1 MNGLFNVRKAD
12 ISDIKIIQKLIKNL
26 AEYEKRPQDMT
37 ATEETLRYWIFEKKI
52 ATVLIAQYD
61 EEIIGYAI
69 YYPVFGSFAG
79 EAGVHLEDFLLK
91 EEYRHRGLGKKFF
104 SRIVEY
110 VKEDGYSKIEW
121 SCLEWNTPSIGF
133 YNSIGA
139 TQEQGRKYF
148 SYICS

>member
-104 SRIVEY
+104 SRIKEY

-121 SCLEWNTPSIGF
+121 SCLEWNTPAIGF

>member
-61 EEIIGYAI
+61 EEIVGYAI

-104 SRIVEY
+104 SRIKEY

>member
-104 SRIVEY
+104 SRIEEY
-110 VKEDGYSKIEW
+110 VKEDGYSNIEW
-121 SCLEWNTPSIGF
+121 SCLEWNMPSIGF

>member
-37 ATEETLRYWIFEKKI
+37 ATDENLCYWIFEKKI

-91 EEYRHRGLGKKFF
+91 EEQ
-104 SRIVEY
+104 Y
-110 VKEDGYSKIEW
+110 VKTYIIYFRESGVNPEQFRCCIQGGGIHY
-121 SCLEWNTPSIGF
+121 
-133 YNSIGA
+133 A
-139 TQEQGRKYF
+139 TGE
-148 SYICS
+148 

>member
-37 ATEETLRYWIFEKKI
+37 ATDENLCYWIFEKKI
-52 ATVLIAQYD
+52 ATVLIAH
-61 EEIIGYAI
+61 
-69 YYPVFGSFAG
+69 PVFGSFAG

-104 SRIVEY
+104 SRIEEY

-121 SCLEWNTPSIGF
+121 SCLEWNTPSIAF

-139 TQEQGRKYF
+139 MQEQGRKYF

>member
-1 MNGLFNVRKAD
+1 MNELFNVRKAD

-37 ATEETLRYWIFEKKI
+37 ATDENLRYWIFEKKI

-91 EEYRHRGLGKKFF
+91 EE
-104 SRIVEY
+104 
-110 VKEDGYSKIEW
+110 
-121 SCLEWNTPSIGF
+121 F
-133 YNSIGA
+133 YNLQILLPL
-139 TQEQGRKYF
+139 YLF
-148 SYICS
+148 

>member
-37 ATEETLRYWIFEKKI
+37 ATDENLRYWIFEKKI

-104 SRIVEY
+104 SRIEEY
-110 VKEDGYSKIEW
+110 VKKDGYSKIEW
-121 SCLEWNTPSIGF
+121 SCLEWNTPSIAF

-139 TQEQGRKYF
+139 MQEQGRKYF